1 MNRKPLIGVTAC
13 ARMMGEHPF
22 HVVGDK
28 YVRAVSDGAGGM
40 PLLIPAL
47 GTALDMEEVAGRLDG
62 LLVTGSHSNLEP
74 HRYGGAPSEPGTL
87 HDPDRDDT
95 TLPLIRAALEMGVP
109 LLGICRGFQELN
121 VALGGTLHQALHSVP
136 GYDDHREDKRAP
148 LAVQYGLAHSVRL
161 APGGV
166 LAGLVGGDAGGT
178 AEVRVNSLHG
188 QGIDRLA
195 DGLVVEATAGDG
207 LVEAV
212 RVAGAPAFAL
222 AVQWH
227 PEWRFWEDPL
237 SAALLR
243 AFGAA
248 AVERAHRR
256 IA

>member
-1 MNRKPLIGVTAC
+1 MNRKPLIGVPAC

-62 LLVTGSHSNLEP
+62 LLVTGSKSNLEP

-87 HDPDRDDT
+87 HDPQRDDT

-121 VALGGTLHQALHSVP
+121 VALGGTLHQSVHSIP
-136 GYDDHREDKRAP
+136 GYDDHREDERTP
-148 LAVQYGLAHSVRL
+148 LAVQYGPAHTVRL
-161 APGGV
+161 TPGGV
-166 LAGLVGGDAGGT
+166 LAGLAGGA

-195 DGLVVEATAGDG
+195 NGLVVEATAQDG

-227 PEWRFWEDPL
+227 PEWRFWENPL